1 MRHTT
6 NAISA
11 NRRRVRTT
19 RLQDGCQSFVNL
31 HTADRKVVPQWG
43 PSRRKD
49 NPPQNTEAVC
59 RFAGAGTMDLAA
71 DQAGRFQNPIAICK
85 GWPAFVAKSGNK
97 SNHGMLTGP
106 DMNNFR
112 AAW

>member
-1 MRHTT
+1 
-6 NAISA
+6 
-11 NRRRVRTT
+11 
-19 RLQDGCQSFVNL
+19 
-31 HTADRKVVPQWG
+31 
-43 PSRRKD
+43 
-49 NPPQNTEAVC
+49 
-59 RFAGAGTMDLAA
+59 MDLAA